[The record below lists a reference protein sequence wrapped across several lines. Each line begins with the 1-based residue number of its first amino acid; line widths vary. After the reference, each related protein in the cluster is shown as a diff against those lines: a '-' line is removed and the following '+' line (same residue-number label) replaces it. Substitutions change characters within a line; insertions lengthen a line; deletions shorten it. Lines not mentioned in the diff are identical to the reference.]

1 MRHWDFVSS
10 CDLHLHLAST
20 NNAAAYYLP
29 LGHQTVRAPPEKK
42 TATHK
47 SLEGNKN
54 YLERAV
60 GQVCKIGTVVFVK
73 MSQWLMLEWLGAMFA
88 ISIY

>member
-29 LGHQTVRAPPEKK
+29 LGHQTVRAPLEK

-73 MSQWLMLEWLGAMFA
+73 MSKWLPLEWLF
-88 ISIY
+88 I